1 MAVAFYIAAGVALVA
16 TALVITRSDAVHA
29 VLYLIVSLLAVAVAF
44 LTLGAPFA
52 AVLEVIVYAGAI
64 MVLFVFVVMML
75 GGVPGTRTPGRRTW
89 IGPAILAL
97 VLLLEVAWVLSPL
110 AARPPPV
117 VSGSVDA
124 ATVGAT
130 LFGPYLVAVQV
141 AGMLLLVALVG
152 AFHLGRKE
160 RPAVGGHQGRSA
172 EGSDTPA
179 GAGPRRP
186 ANRSEGVPG

>member
-75 GGVPGTRTPGRRTW
+75 GGAPGTRTPGRRTW

-110 AARPPPV
+110 ALRPPPV
-117 VSGSVDA
+117 AAGAVDA
-124 ATVGAT
+124 ATVGAA

-160 RPAVGGHQGRSA
+160 RPAEGAREGRSA
-172 EGSDTPA
+172 EGSGAPA
-179 GAGPRRP
+179 GSGLPRDGG
-186 ANRSEGVPG
+186 EGVAG